1 MRPLPQFAYLPGRGL
16 SDAQSRVVQ
25 HLRKVRELC
34 RTANPSRAELQR
46 GHCPADLVGG
56 ITVALDLSQAFDTVS
71 REEILSLITELGAN
85 TSLQCLIH
93 GLHHRS
99 KYRLHSQGEHQD
111 METTAGIK
119 QGCKLAPTL
128 FSVLTV
134 GWDTVQKKFSRAMRR
149 ILQLHRTIR
158 NQADLATAHKLI
170 LRLLEAVK
178 ASQLKVNPTK
188 CAIIVKLS
196 GKEAQNVVQKH
207 TCWLPDTEG
216 VLRRHWRLGRH
227 KSYPAFRQEGQVKY
241 LGIQISYGNFEMH
254 TLRYRIAE
262 AAKKLQQ
269 VRRFVYNRRHAEAS
283 RLVHRSVGH
292 SSDWITRSRPHGG
305 IRMPTNCARCL
316 ISRHTSVMFRLL
328 TFSGCTRS
336 RTQSRSL
343 A

>member
-134 GWDTVQKKFSRAMRR
+134 GWDTVHKK
-149 ILQLHRTIR
+149 ILT
-158 NQADLATAHKLI
+158 
-170 LRLLEAVK
+170 
-178 ASQLKVNPTK
+178 
-188 CAIIVKLS
+188 
-196 GKEAQNVVQKH
+196 G
-207 TCWLPDTEG
+207 
-216 VLRRHWRLGRH
+216 
-227 KSYPAFRQEGQVKY
+227 Y
-241 LGIQISYGNFEMH
+241 
-254 TLRYRIAE
+254 AE
-262 AAKKLQQ
+262 
-269 VRRFVYNRRHAEAS
+269 E
-283 RLVHRSVGH
+283 
-292 SSDWITRSRPHGG
+292 
-305 IRMPTNCARCL
+305 
-316 ISRHTSVMFRLL
+316 HTS
-328 TFSGCTRS
+328 
-336 RTQSRSL
+336 
-343 A
+343 